1 MQSVMHEKEALLMS
15 EKTKNLK
22 QKEAISELENQLLQ
36 YKSSK
41 DIKLPANKS
50 CSSCEEMT
58 KRIAQMTKQITELTN
73 QLNSKTEK
81 LKLV

>member
-1 MQSVMHEKEALLMS
+1 
-15 EKTKNLK
+15 
-22 QKEAISELENQLLQ
+22 LENQLLQ

-41 DIKLPANKS
+41 EIKIPANKS
-50 CSSCEEMT
+50 CTSCEEMT

-81 LKLV
+81 LKQV